1 MCNLINPYLHCTI
14 QYNNNKYHCIQC
26 WIVKIERIIKA
37 VLLTMRTIILHDLF
51 ALTKCHFAHGEFN
64 LQYKK
69 SGIKLVIN
77 IVLIN
82 HILSGFLDT
91 KQKKWDQWYLEMFV
105 STYIRNRESDH
116 RKLHTTCVRFP
127 VSNSLSFQLSL
138 DDFIFFCSG
147 QVYVLSNLF
156 RCQWRELYINASAVS
171 VSVDY
176 VYVMR
181 KWQTLL
187 NR

>member
-1 MCNLINPYLHCTI
+1 MLNRENRT
-14 QYNNNKYHCIQC
+14 YNKSSSLNHAHYSFK
-26 WIVKIERIIKA
+26 WP
-37 VLLTMRTIILHDLF
+37 F
-51 ALTKCHFAHGEFN
+51 ALTKCHFAYSKFN

-82 HILSGFLDT
+82 HILPGFLDT
-91 KQKKWDQWYLEMFV
+91 KQQKWGQWYLEMFV
-105 STYIRNRESDH
+105 STYVRNRETDH
-116 RKLHTTCVRFP
+116 RKRHTTCVQFP
-127 VSNSLSFQLSL
+127 VSILLSFQLSIN
-138 DDFIFFCSG
+138 DFIIFFAVDKYMFYLTSSVANEG
-147 QVYVLSNLF
+147 S
-156 RCQWRELYINASAVS
+156 YINASTVS

-181 KWQTLL
+181 KWQTRL